1 MKASEIREMSVEE
14 IVEELD
20 DSREELMRFRFQLT
34 TGELTDYNQLT
45 TARRKIARLT
55 TILNEMRQAEE
66 LEGAE

>member
-1 MKASEIREMSVEE
+1 MNASEIREMSVEE

-66 LEGAE
+66 SEGAV